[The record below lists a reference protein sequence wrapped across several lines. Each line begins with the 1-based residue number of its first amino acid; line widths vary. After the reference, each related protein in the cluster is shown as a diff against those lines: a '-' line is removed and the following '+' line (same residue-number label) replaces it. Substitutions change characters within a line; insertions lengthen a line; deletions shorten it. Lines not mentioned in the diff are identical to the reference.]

1 MLTVDCQPLQSFAR
15 LNECRDQ
22 SFWSLENE
30 RERKDEESEK
40 GGNGKEG
47 KKRGGKR
54 AKNWQPYKCLNIHI
68 THTQTHTELWTPR

>member
-22 SFWSLENE
+22 SFWSLENK

-40 GGNGKEG
+40 GGNGKEE
-47 KKRGGKR
+47 KKGGEESEKL
-54 AKNWQPYKCLNIHI
+54 AAIQMLEYTHN
-68 THTQTHTELWTPR
+68 THTDTH